1 MPRPPR
7 ADRPWTPAEDAILAW
22 EWGEQSPKVTATRIG
37 RSVVA
42 CRQRLYELQGSGALT
57 RGRFTVTAV
66 SIRTGYTWHQIRRA
80 MKRLGLRP
88 VRTSRDQRP
97 TYLLTEEHIE
107 KIVCYLGEETAT
119 RIQLYSAAEVALTIG
134 VHRTTVWRVM
144 QRLGIPGPLM
154 AVQTAERIKDA
165 LSGASEE
172 P

>member
-7 ADRPWTPAEDAILAW
+7 TYRPWTPEEDAILTW
-22 EWGEQSPKVTATRIG
+22 EWGEQSPKDTAARIG
-37 RSVVA
+37 RSIAA
-42 CRQRLYELQGSGALT
+42 CQRRLYALQGSGALV
-57 RGRFTVTAV
+57 RGRLTITLVA
-66 SIRTGYTWHQIRRA
+66 RKTGYTWHQVRRA

-88 VRTSRDQRP
+88 VRTSRRHRP
-97 TYLLTEEHIE
+97 TYLLTEEHVV
-107 KIVCYLGEETAT
+107 KIVGYLGEETAT
-119 RIQLYSAAEVALTIG
+119 RSQLYSAAEVALTIG

-154 AVQTAERIKDA
+154 TARTAKGIKDA